1 MYRYQRVS
9 HSLMKASLFSDIH
22 LKKALHSYISRHAG
36 HLCGAKIS
44 ECIRYQKVS
53 HSLMKASLFS
63 DIHLKKVLHSF
74 ISPHSGHL
82 WGAHIPNKEY
92 DFLVSSH
99 INAVYLMSPVIEV

>member
-22 LKKALHSYISRHAG
+22 LKKALHFYISPHSG